1 MKKILVIH
9 NKYREIGGEDIAV
22 DNEVN
27 LLKDKYIVEE
37 LYFSNNFK
45 NYFIQAVYLI
55 INKNFQSLRLVE
67 KKLKEYKPD
76 VVYIHNTWFKISPA
90 IFKTLK
96 KYEGFEIIVKLH
108 NFRFFCTKSYFSKVH
123 LNNKLI
129 CEACGMKKNKFQIFN
144 KYFYDSYIRSLIAT
158 RFGKKYYKILKSQ
171 KIKILTLTN
180 FQKSFL
186 IDLGFDQNKLFVH
199 RNYIDSS
206 NIQKYEFDLNETYI
220 VYAGRISEEKGV
232 EDIIEAYVSLNKPSF
247 GLKVIG
253 NGPQKKYLVEK
264 YSGCK
269 NLSFLGTLDNNI
281 VKDII
286 GKSMAVITGTH
297 LFEGQPTF
305 LCEASLMGVPSIFPD
320 NGGIKEFFP
329 KDYKL
334 TYKNNNK
341 QKLIDN
347 LNKLDL
353 QKNIEEIGIENRIF
367 ISKLISKEAYFESF
381 NKVING

>member
-1 MKKILVIH
+1 MKKLLVIH

-27 LLKDKYIVEE
+27 LLKEKYIVEE

-45 NYFIQAVYLI
+45 NYLIQAFYLI
-55 INKNFQSLRLVE
+55 FNKNFQSLRLIE

-90 IFKTLK
+90 IFKMLE
-96 KYEGFEIIVKLH
+96 KYDGVEIIVKLH
-108 NFRFFCTKSYFSKVH
+108 NFRFFCTKSYFSREH
-123 LNNKLI
+123 LNNQLI
-129 CEACGMKKNKFQIFN
+129 CEACGMKKNKFMIFN
-144 KYFYDSYIRSLIAT
+144 KYFYDSYTRSLIAA

-171 KIKILTLTN
+171 KFKILTLTN

-186 IDLGFDQNKLFVH
+186 IDLGFDQNKIYVH
-199 RNYIDSS
+199 RNYIDTS

-232 EDIIEAYVSLNKPSF
+232 EEIIEAYNSLNKPSF

-253 NGPQKKYLVEK
+253 NGPQKKYLVKK
-264 YSGCK
+264 YSGYK
-269 NLSFLGTLDNNI
+269 NISFLGTLDNNI

-286 GKSMAVITGTH
+286 GKSMAVITGTK
-297 LFEGQPTF
+297 LYEGQPTL
-305 LCEASLMGVPSIFPD
+305 LCEASIVGVPSIFPD

-334 TYKNNNK
+334 IYKNDNIQN
-341 QKLIDN
+341 LIDN

-353 QKNIEEIGIENRIF
+353 QKNVEEIGFENKIF
-367 ISKLISKEAYFESF
+367 ISKLIGKEAYFESF
-381 NKVING
+381 NKVLNG

>member
-1 MKKILVIH
+1 MKKLLVIH

-27 LLKDKYIVEE
+27 LLKEKYIVEE

-45 NYFIQAVYLI
+45 NYLIQAFYLI
-55 INKNFQSLRLVE
+55 FNKNFQSLRLIE

-90 IFKTLK
+90 IFKMLDK
-96 KYEGFEIIVKLH
+96 HDGVEIIVKLH
-108 NFRFFCTKSYFSKVH
+108 NFRFFCTKSYFSREH
-123 LNNKLI
+123 LNNQLI
-129 CEACGMKKNKFQIFN
+129 CEACGMKKNKFMIFN
-144 KYFYDSYIRSLIAT
+144 KYFYDSYTRSLIAA

-171 KIKILTLTN
+171 KFKILTLTN

-186 IDLGFDQNKLFVH
+186 IDLGFDQNKIYVH
-199 RNYIDSS
+199 RNYIDNS
-206 NIQKYEFDLNETYI
+206 NIQKYEFDLNEKYI

-232 EDIIEAYVSLNKPSF
+232 REIIEAYTSLNKPSF
-247 GLKVIG
+247 GLKIIG
-253 NGPQKKYLVEK
+253 NGPQKKYLVKK
-264 YSGCK
+264 YSGYK

-286 GKSMAVITGTH
+286 GKSMAVITGTK
-297 LFEGQPTF
+297 LFEGQPTL
-305 LCEASLMGVPSIFPD
+305 LCEASIMGVPSIFPD

-334 TYKNNNK
+334 IYKNDNK
-341 QKLIDN
+341 QNLIDN

-353 QKNIEEIGIENRIF
+353 QKNVGEIGFENKIF
-367 ISKLISKEAYFESF
+367 ISKLIGKEAYFESF
-381 NKVING
+381 NKVLNG